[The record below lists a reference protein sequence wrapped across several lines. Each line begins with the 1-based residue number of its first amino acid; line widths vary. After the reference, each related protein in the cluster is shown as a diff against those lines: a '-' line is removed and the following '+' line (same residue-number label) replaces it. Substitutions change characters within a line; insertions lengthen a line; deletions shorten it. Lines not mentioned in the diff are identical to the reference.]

1 MKMKLNENLDELS
14 SVASPYYCGSACFL
28 STLFLVREILASSEK
43 KMKKEFSTMEKQI
56 LSLYEEDPVLFS
68 LSKKEELS
76 VEDWKKAE
84 EIFLDYASF
93 IEKMSLLLDVC
104 SKSDKERYVPLIRH
118 SKDFIVS
125 LAFENMSAFA
135 SRNDVPEDFNK
146 VRNEV
151 FMASKRG

>member
-1 MKMKLNENLDELS
+1 
-14 SVASPYYCGSACFL
+14 
-28 STLFLVREILASSEK
+28 
-43 KMKKEFSTMEKQI
+43 MEKQI